1 MPVTYEKRNHVGIL
15 TLSRP
20 EARNAWGQDF
30 YEAFVT
36 YFAEMEEDDD
46 VHCAVVTGDEKGGA
60 FSAGANLK
68 DPKTHSIDSTAA
80 FIKHRLPARQV
91 GYTEAVAAGM
101 PNEVII
107 RQGGLEYRY

>member
-1 MPVTYEKRNHVGIL
+1 MPITYEKHNHVGVL

-20 EARNAWGQDF
+20 QARNAWGQDF
-30 YEAFVT
+30 YDGFVS

-46 VHCAVVTGDEKGGA
+46 VHAVVLTGDEKGGA

-80 FIKHRLPARQV
+80 
-91 GYTEAVAAGM
+91 YS
-101 PNEVII
+101 
-107 RQGGLEYRY
+107 